1 VKKALNMQEVIM
13 RLERFWADQGCLI
26 WQPYN
31 VQVGAGTWNP
41 ATALRVLGPE
51 PWNVAYVEPTAR
63 PADGRYG
70 ENPNRWQQYYQYQ
83 VILKPDPGNPQELY
97 LKSLEALGIDLSK
110 HDVRFVEDNWES
122 PGLGAWGLGWEVWL
136 DGQEITQFTY
146 FQQAGGFD
154 LDPVSVEITYGL
166 ERVVMYLQEVDA
178 MTKIYWTDDITYGD
192 VLLRGEVEHCY
203 YNFQYADI
211 GRLTEMH
218 SLYEKEA
225 FNALEHGLV
234 IPAHMYVLKCSHA
247 FNVLDARGAIG
258 VTERARYFARMK
270 ALSQRVAE
278 AFLKQR
284 EEMGYPLLKKPAASN
299 QQTASAPMSPVNE
312 PSPFLLEIGVEE
324 LPVGDQ
330 AAALSQLQELAPKL
344 LKEARLDYTGLRCF
358 VAPRRLVVYVEDL
371 SPRQQDREQVI
382 KGPPAKAA
390 FDAQG
395 QPTKAAEGFARS
407 AGVAVA
413 DLQTRQFEGRDY
425 VVALRAQ
432 VGQPATDVL
441 AELLPRLV
449 GSLKFALAMRWN
461 QTQAVFSRP
470 VRWLA
475 ALLGGEV
482 VSFQYAGVPSGRVS
496 RGLRSEGSP
505 DLAIARAQDYFKVM
519 AANRVVVDVT
529 ERRELVRR
537 QVEALAKEL
546 AEPGP
551 DVVADLAL
559 LDEVANL
566 IEYPTA
572 VLGHFDPAYL
582 ALPKEVLIA
591 VMQKHQRYF
600 PVLQD
605 GKLLPCFITIA
616 NGKRTELDAIRY
628 GNEGVLRA
636 RYADAAFFYKADMSK
651 PLADFIPRLSTL
663 TFQEKL
669 GSMKDKADRVVKLVS
684 ALGQMLSVSVEQE
697 KIALRAAQLAKA
709 DLVTQ
714 MVVEHTSLQGIMG
727 RDYALKSGEEAAVA
741 RAIYEHY
748 MPRSAGDELPA
759 SLPGVLVGLADRLD
773 SLVGLF
779 AVGLAP
785 SGSADRY
792 GLRRSALGLVQLLI
806 GRELD
811 LSLWQMVQAA
821 AQVASVKVAEAQLR
835 EVVEFVGQRLRAW
848 LLDAGFRYDLV
859 DAALS
864 ARGDNPYR
872 AYQTLTTLSEWVKR
886 DEFARILTAYSRPSR
901 IVKDQAVALPLNA
914 ALYQEPATKR
924 LYEAYVQ
931 AEQERASVQGVDG
944 LLMILDK
951 LVEPIVG
958 FFADVFVMAD
968 DMAVRESRLALLQ
981 RIAALPKGIVDLTK
995 IQGY

>member
-1 VKKALNMQEVIM
+1 MKKTLNMQEVIM
-13 RLERFWADQGCLI
+13 CLERFWADQGCLI

-51 PWNVAYVEPTAR
+51 PWNVAYVEPSTR

-97 LKSLEALGIDLSK
+97 LRSLEALGIDLSK

-154 LDPVSVEITYGL
+154 LDPVAVEITYGL
-166 ERVVMYLQEVDA
+166 ERIVMYLQEVDGFV
-178 MTKIYWTDDITYGD
+178 KIKWTDDVTYGD

-218 SLYEKEA
+218 NLYEKEA
-225 FNALEHGLV
+225 INALEHGLV
-234 IPAHMYVLKCSHA
+234 IPAHTYVLKCSYA

-258 VTERARYFARMK
+258 VTERARYFSRMK
-270 ALSQRVAE
+270 VLSQRVAE

-284 EEMGYPLLKKPAASN
+284 EEMGYPLLKKPAAIS
-299 QQTASAPMSPVNE
+299 QPSVAIAPMQPVNE

-330 AAALSQLQELAPKL
+330 ASALSQLQELAPKL
-344 LKEARLDYTGLRCF
+344 LKEARLDYKGLKCF
-358 VAPRRLVVYVEDL
+358 AAPRRLVVYVEEL
-371 SPRQQDREQVI
+371 APRQPDQEQVV

-413 DLQTRQFEGRDY
+413 DLQVRPFEGREY

-432 VGQPATDVL
+432 VGQPAAVVL

-449 GSLKFALAMRWN
+449 GALKFALAMRWN

-470 VRWLA
+470 LRWLV
-475 ALLGGEV
+475 ALLGSE
-482 VSFQYAGVPSGRVS
+482 SITFEYAGVSAGRQS

-505 DLAIARAQDYFKVM
+505 ALTIARAQDYAGVM
-519 AANRVVVDVT
+519 AANNVIVDVT

-537 QVEALAKEL
+537 QAEALAQEL
-546 AEPGP
+546 GM

-600 PVLQD
+600 PVLRD

-616 NGKRTELDAIRY
+616 NGKRTELDAIRQ

-651 PLADFIPRLSTL
+651 PLADFIPRLGTL

-684 ALGQMLSVSVEQE
+684 TLGQMLSVSAEQE
-697 KIALRAAQLAKA
+697 KVALRAAQLAKA

-727 RDYALKSGEEAAVA
+727 RDYALKSGEEPAVA
-741 RAIYEHY
+741 QAIYEHY
-748 MPRSAGDELPA
+748 LPRAAGDDLPA
-759 SLPGVLVGLADRLD
+759 SLPGLLVGLADRLD

-792 GLRRSALGLVQLLI
+792 GLRRSALGLVQMLI

-811 LSLWQMVQAA
+811 LSLWQMAQAA
-821 AQVASVKVAEAQLR
+821 GQVAPVKVTDAQLR
-835 EVVEFVGQRLRAW
+835 EVVEFVGQRLRGW
-848 LLDAGFRYDLV
+848 LLDSGFRYDLV
-859 DAALS
+859 DAVLS
-864 ARGDNPYR
+864 VRGDNPYR
-872 AYQTLTTLSEWVKR
+872 AYQSLTALNEWVKR
-886 DEFARILTAYSRPSR
+886 AEFAKILTAYSRPSR
-901 IVKDQAVALPLNA
+901 IVKDQTVALPLDA
-914 ALYQEPATKR
+914 ALYQEPATRR
-924 LYEAYVQ
+924 LYEAYLQ
-931 AEQERASVQGVDG
+931 AEQERASVQSVDG
-944 LLMILDK
+944 LLTILGK

-958 FFADVFVMAD
+958 FFADVFVMAE
-968 DMAVRESRLALLQ
+968 DMAVRQSRLALLQ

-995 IQGY
+995 VQGY

>member
-1 VKKALNMQEVIM
+1 
-13 RLERFWADQGCLI
+13 
-26 WQPYN
+26 
-31 VQVGAGTWNP
+31 
-41 ATALRVLGPE
+41 
-51 PWNVAYVEPTAR
+51 
-63 PADGRYG
+63 
-70 ENPNRWQQYYQYQ
+70 
-83 VILKPDPGNPQELY
+83 
-97 LKSLEALGIDLSK
+97 
-110 HDVRFVEDNWES
+110 
-122 PGLGAWGLGWEVWL
+122 
-136 DGQEITQFTY
+136 
-146 FQQAGGFD
+146 
-154 LDPVSVEITYGL
+154 
-166 ERVVMYLQEVDA
+166 
-178 MTKIYWTDDITYGD
+178 
-192 VLLRGEVEHCY
+192 
-203 YNFQYADI
+203 
-211 GRLTEMH
+211 
-218 SLYEKEA
+218 
-225 FNALEHGLV
+225 
-234 IPAHMYVLKCSHA
+234 
-247 FNVLDARGAIG
+247 
-258 VTERARYFARMK
+258 
-270 ALSQRVAE
+270 
-278 AFLKQR
+278 
-284 EEMGYPLLKKPAASN
+284 
-299 QQTASAPMSPVNE
+299 
-312 PSPFLLEIGVEE
+312 
-324 LPVGDQ
+324 
-330 AAALSQLQELAPKL
+330 
-344 LKEARLDYTGLRCF
+344 
-358 VAPRRLVVYVEDL
+358 
-371 SPRQQDREQVI
+371 
-382 KGPPAKAA
+382 
-390 FDAQG
+390 
-395 QPTKAAEGFARS
+395 
-407 AGVAVA
+407 
-413 DLQTRQFEGRDY
+413 
-425 VVALRAQ
+425 
-432 VGQPATDVL
+432 
-441 AELLPRLV
+441 
-449 GSLKFALAMRWN
+449 
-461 QTQAVFSRP
+461 
-470 VRWLA
+470 
-475 ALLGGEV
+475 
-482 VSFQYAGVPSGRVS
+482 
-496 RGLRSEGSP
+496 
-505 DLAIARAQDYFKVM
+505 
-519 AANRVVVDVT
+519 
-529 ERRELVRR
+529 
-537 QVEALAKEL
+537 
-546 AEPGP
+546 
-551 DVVADLAL
+551 
-559 LDEVANL
+559 
-566 IEYPTA
+566 
-572 VLGHFDPAYL
+572 
-582 ALPKEVLIA
+582 
-591 VMQKHQRYF
+591 MQKHQRYF

-792 GLRRSALGLVQLLI
+792 GLRRSALGRVQLLI